1 MTVITMVLVVFIL
14 METSNI
20 FMLYF
25 VPGTRLGNGV
35 GVFNAWE
42 KSKADPEVHQFVR
55 YLVYWVAGTKLIF
68 IVLLVVILLT
78 AGAATKLWAVG
89 VLIVSIFSFFWKLFP
104 IIKKLDA
111 DGEITP
117 GGYSRTLGWMI
128 SGMIIMFAVAL
139 VLGVFAQLR

>member
-104 IIKKLDA
+104 
-111 DGEITP
+111 
-117 GGYSRTLGWMI
+117 
-128 SGMIIMFAVAL
+128 
-139 VLGVFAQLR
+139 